1 MMRPLSAYCVD
12 IGKVCNGAIIYVHH
26 APQIIPI
33 TIVPITDIGIGIM
46 HTVDTASMTRIINI
60 NIPIGI
66 VMMVIVLHI
75 IHVGIR
81 TRNILLLWLQWYP
94 TYIDLYNY
102 HFEKEMNNYVHYS
115 VMMSY
120 TDCVNYSM
128 HLGG

>member
-26 APQIIPI
+26 ATQIIPI

-81 TRNILLLWLQWYP
+81 TRNILLLWLQ
-94 TYIDLYNY
+94 
-102 HFEKEMNNYVHYS
+102 
-115 VMMSY
+115 
-120 TDCVNYSM
+120 
-128 HLGG
+128 